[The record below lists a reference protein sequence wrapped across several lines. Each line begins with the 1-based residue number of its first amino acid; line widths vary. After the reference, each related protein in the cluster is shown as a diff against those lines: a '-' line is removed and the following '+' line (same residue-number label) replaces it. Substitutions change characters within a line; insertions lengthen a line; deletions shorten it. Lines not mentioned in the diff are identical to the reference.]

1 MKKIEKISI
10 KSRFNLAFRKW
21 LDNTTLHG
29 ISYIDDS
36 KSILVKLI
44 WTGIFFFFF
53 GFAIW
58 ILSISFSTFFS
69 YAVNTNI
76 NRVRKNE
83 IPFPSVTFCNLL
95 YANPKS
101 ESLSNELRNTLVE
114 LTSDRNVIIIAAR
127 AQSTLKFLMYTF
139 TTYFN
144 SLIGSNVKNIGYDIN
159 QMLMG
164 CFFMNNDCFATN
176 FKQVISQKYGRCY
189 TFEANKPCKKKYHIT
204 LLIYIF

>member
-1 MKKIEKISI
+1 MKKTEIISI

-58 ILSISFSTFFS
+58 ILSSSFSTFFS
-69 YAVNTNI
+69 YEVNTNI

-101 ESLSNELRNTLVE
+101 ESLSNELRNQLVNF
-114 LTSDRNVIIIAAR
+114 TSDRSVIQNAKR
-127 AQSTLKFLMYTF
+127 SPTTKSFMYTV
-139 TTYFN
+139 TTYFK
-144 SLIGSNVKNIGYDIN
+144 SQIGLNVTNIGYDIN

-189 TFEANKPCKKKYHIT
+189 TFGANKPCNKMSIAH
-204 LLIYIF
+204 LF

>member
-1 MKKIEKISI
+1 M

-69 YAVNTNI
+69 YEVNTSI

-101 ESLSNELRNTLVE
+101 ESLSNELRNQLVE
-114 LTSDRNVIIIAAR
+114 LTSDKKIIQYTAFYKR
-127 AQSTLKFLMYTF
+127 PLKLFMYSVP
-139 TTYFN
+139 TYFN
-144 SLIGSNVKNIGYDIN
+144 SLIGSKVENIGYDIN

-164 CFFMNNDCFATN
+164 CFFMNNDCSATN
-176 FKQVISQKYGRCY
+176 FTQVTIKKFGRCH
-189 TFEANKPCKKKYHIT
+189 TFEANKPCNKKEYHIT
-204 LLIYIF
+204 LLI

>member
-58 ILSISFSTFFS
+58 ILSSSFSTFFS
-69 YAVNTNI
+69 YEVNTSI

-114 LTSDRNVIIIAAR
+114 LTSDRSVIQYTA
-127 AQSTLKFLMYTF
+127 SYNLTLKLLMYTAA
-139 TTYFN
+139 TYFN
-144 SLIGSNVKNIGYDIN
+144 SQIRSKVENIGYDIN

-164 CFFMNNDCFATN
+164 CFFMNNDCYATN
-176 FKQVISQKYGRCY
+176 FKQVISEKYGRCY
-189 TFEANKPCKKKYHIT
+189 TFEANKTCNKMSIAH
-204 LLIYIF
+204 LF

>member
-1 MKKIEKISI
+1 M

-36 KSILVKLI
+36 NSILVKLI

-69 YAVNTNI
+69 YEVNTSI
-76 NRVRKNE
+76 NHVRKNE

-101 ESLSNELRNTLVE
+101 ESISDELRNQLVE
-114 LTSDRNVIIIAAR
+114 LTSDESIIQYTAFV
-127 AQSTLKFLMYTF
+127 QKTLKSFVYTA
-139 TTYFN
+139 TKYFY
-144 SLIGSNVKNIGYDIN
+144 SRIGSNVENIGYDIN

-164 CFFMNNDCFATN
+164 CLFMNKDCSATN

-189 TFEANKPCKKKYHIT
+189 TFGANKPCNKMSIAHLFK
-204 LLIYIF
+204 